1 MQSFQADVFRER
13 VLADAQPTAVLGVGV
28 DGLAQQLV
36 DDVSP
41 LPTHATKPLQLIQN
55 MEMK

>member
-13 VLADAQPTAVLGVGV
+13 LLADTQPTSVLGVGV

-41 LPTHATKPLQLIQN
+41 LPTHATKPLH
-55 MEMK
+55 